1 MDNDTKEIR
10 GLQVFSN
17 PEFGAIRALCE
28 GDKVLF
34 CGSDVAKALGY
45 AVPRKALFDHCK
57 GVLKRCTLTNGG
69 EQEMSFIPESDVY
82 RLVFGSKLPT
92 AEKFTD
98 WVTEEVLPS
107 IRSRRESDA
116 ARSAMET
123 AQCIRETPITIIG
136 GVACYEKDGMAYLK
150 LETVAR
156 GLGFTQSKGD
166 VEYVR
171 WETVDRYLR
180 EIGFPNK
187 LGKGVTDY
195 GHDGY
200 IPENVFYRLA
210 MKAKNEAAEKFQAF
224 VADEV
229 IPSI

>member
-1 MDNDTKEIR
+1 MNEI
-10 GLQVFSN
+10 QTFNN
-17 PEFGAIRALCE
+17 PEFGEIRTLCE

-34 CGSDVAKALGY
+34 CGSDVAKSLGY
-45 AVPRKALFDHCK
+45 DQPHKAIERHCRY
-57 GVLKRCTLTNGG
+57 GMKRTIPHP
-69 EQEMSFIPESDVY
+69 QSPQKSIEMIFITESDVY

-98 WVTEEVLPS
+98 WVTEEVLPY

-150 LETVAR
+150 LETIAR

-187 LGKGVTDY
+187 LGKGGTDY

-200 IPENVFYRLA
+200 IHENVFYRLA